1 MSKLILASG
10 SAARQRIL
18 RGAGVVFEV
27 AKASIDEHQLLESM
41 RAEKVSA
48 RDCAD
53 LLAEL
58 KAQKVSRVHVDDW
71 IIGADQTLSF
81 DQEIFEQ
88 PGTAEKARAQL
99 MKLRGKTHTLNS
111 AVCVARQGSVVWRHV
126 GQARL
131 AMRAF
136 SDEFLDRYLVEA
148 GVDILSSVG
157 AYHVEGPG
165 LQLFSKI
172 DGDLFTIQGM
182 PMLPLLDY
190 LRTQGL
196 IAA

>member
-10 SAARQRIL
+10 SAARQRML

-81 DQEIFEQ
+81 EQEIFEQ

-111 AVCVARQGSVVWRHV
+111 AVCVARQGSVIWRHV

>member
-81 DQEIFEQ
+81 EQEIFEQ

-99 MKLRGKTHTLNS
+99 MKLRGKIHTLNS

>member
-81 DQEIFEQ
+81 EQEIFEQ

-99 MKLRGKTHTLNS
+99 MKLRGKIHTLNS

-131 AMRAF
+131 AMRVF

>member
-81 DQEIFEQ
+81 EQEIFEQ